1 MPQDRDPGPDAART
15 ANHAGIERLMDTLLP
30 SLIAKLATLHVGELE
45 VREGDWHVRLRH
57 PAGVDGDL
65 GRRAGDRPS
74 QRGHAGHDAVGAPA
88 PARTTPVGPGPS
100 AAATA
105 STNGTQPAL
114 APVGPGRAVDG
125 APAHEDGSGQAT
137 AHGPIAL
144 SPAVGIFQPGS
155 AAIAGTRV
163 RAGERL
169 GAVNMLGIPQDV
181 LAPADGIVT
190 SIMVEG
196 GTAVEYGQELV
207 GIEATTGSEAR

>member
-1 MPQDRDPGPDAART
+1 M
-15 ANHAGIERLMDTLLP
+15 HL
-30 SLIAKLATLHVGELE
+30 S
-45 VREGDWHVRLRH
+45 
-57 PAGVDGDL
+57 
-65 GRRAGDRPS
+65 
-74 QRGHAGHDAVGAPA
+74 RG
-88 PARTTPVGPGPS
+88 
-100 AAATA
+100 
-105 STNGTQPAL
+105 
-114 APVGPGRAVDG
+114 
-125 APAHEDGSGQAT
+125 
-137 AHGPIAL
+137 
-144 SPAVGIFQPGS
+144 